1 MCPSIPSRCRPRPRA
16 PARRATRVARE
27 LAGWGDPDS
36 RHAVVLLISELVTNA
51 VVHARSTV
59 TVDLAVSDDG
69 PVRVKVHDE
78 SPVRPTPRRHQADR
92 PGGRGMHLLESLA
105 TRWGVEESRT
115 GKSIW
120 FEVDGFQPS

>member
-1 MCPSIPSRCRPRPRA
+1 MPEHSFALPPAASSPRE
-16 PARRATRVARE
+16 ARDRVARE
-27 LAGWGDPDS
+27 LQGWGDPDS

-69 PVRVKVHDE
+69 PVIVKVHDE

-92 PGGRGMHLLESLA
+92 PGGRGMHLLNSLA
-105 TRWGVEESRT
+105 TRWGVEDSRI

-120 FEVDGFQPS
+120 FEVDRFQPG

>member
-1 MCPSIPSRCRPRPRA
+1 VSEHSFALPPAPSSPREARDRA
-16 PARRATRVARE
+16 ARE
-27 LAGWGDPDS
+27 LQGWGDPDS

-69 PVRVKVHDE
+69 PVLVKVHDE
-78 SPVRPTPRRHQADR
+78 SPVRPTRRRHHADR

-105 TRWGVEESRT
+105 TRWGVEESRI

-120 FEVDGFQPS
+120 FEVDRFQPG

>member
-1 MCPSIPSRCRPRPRA
+1 MSEHTSALPPAPTSPREARERA
-16 PARRATRVARE
+16 ARE
-27 LAGWGDPDS
+27 LEGWGDADA

-59 TVDLAVSDDG
+59 TIDLAVCDDG
-69 PVRVKVHDE
+69 PVHVRVHDE
-78 SPVRPTPRRHQADR
+78 STIRPTARRHHADL

-105 TRWGVEESRT
+105 ARWGVEESRT

-120 FEVDGFQPS
+120 FEVDRLQPG

>member
-1 MCPSIPSRCRPRPRA
+1 MSEHSFALPPAPTSPREARLRA
-16 PARRATRVARE
+16 ARE
-27 LAGWGDPDS
+27 LEGWGDADA

-59 TVDLAVSDDG
+59 TIDLAVNDDG
-69 PVRVKVHDE
+69 PVHVKVHDE
-78 SPVRPTPRRHQADR
+78 STVRPTARRHHADR

-105 TRWGVEESRT
+105 ARWGVEESRT

-120 FEVDGFQPS
+120 FEVDRLQPG

>member
-1 MCPSIPSRCRPRPRA
+1 VSEHSFALPPAPTSPREARNRA
-16 PARRATRVARE
+16 ARE
-27 LAGWGDPDS
+27 LAGWGNPES

-59 TVDLAVSDDG
+59 TVDLAVRDDG

-78 SPVRPTPRRHQADR
+78 SPVPPTPRRHHADR

-105 TRWGVEESRT
+105 TRWGVEASRN

-120 FEVDGFQPS
+120 FEVDGFQPG